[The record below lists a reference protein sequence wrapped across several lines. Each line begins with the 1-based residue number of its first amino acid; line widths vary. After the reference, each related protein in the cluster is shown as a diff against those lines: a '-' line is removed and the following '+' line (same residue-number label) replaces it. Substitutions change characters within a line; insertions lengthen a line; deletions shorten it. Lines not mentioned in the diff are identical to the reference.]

1 MARRRSIRPQAHGS
15 DQRLLRLGCVLVVV
29 AGLLIAY
36 AAWSLRGWALRPLAS
51 AESEVVVTIP
61 AGSSF
66 RTVAA
71 RLATAGVIDQPRR
84 LEWLARWRGVAD
96 RVRAGEYDLGG
107 RHTPEEILALLVAG
121 KVKQYPFTV
130 PEGLTCAE
138 IAARFAAA
146 GFGTADD
153 FRTACADPALLARL
167 GLAEGDLEGYLFPET
182 YQWHRGMTAAA
193 LVERMVAGMEAVWTP
208 ERTQAAAALDLSRH
222 QALTLASIIEKET
235 GDADERALISGVFHN
250 RLRRG
255 MRLQSDPTVI
265 YGITRFDG
273 NLTRAHLEADTPYN
287 TYTRAGLPPGP
298 IANPGLAAIDAALH
312 PADTGA
318 LYFVS
323 RNDGSH
329 QFSATVDEHNR
340 AVDRYQRR
348 R

>member
-1 MARRRSIRPQAHGS
+1 MARRRSRRPRTSGNGNH
-15 DQRLLRLGCVLVVV
+15 LLGLGCALMVI
-29 AGLLIAY
+29 AGLIIAY
-36 AAWSLRGWALRPLAS
+36 AAWSLRTWAVHPQPAPV
-51 AESEVVVTIP
+51 AEVVVTIP
-61 AGSSF
+61 PGSSF
-66 RTVAA
+66 RAVAT
-71 RLATAGVIDQPRR
+71 RLAAAGVVDHPRW

-107 RHTPEEILALLVAG
+107 SRSPTALLDLLVAG
-121 KVKQYPFTV
+121 RVKQYPFTV

-146 GFGTADD
+146 GFGTAAD
-153 FRTACADPALLARL
+153 FHAACVDPTLLARV
-167 GLAEGDLEGYLFPET
+167 GLEQGDLEGYLFPET
-182 YQWHRGMTAAA
+182 YQWHRGMTARA
-193 LVERMVAGMEAVWTP
+193 LVERMVAAMEAVWTP
-208 ERTQAAAALDLSRH
+208 ERLQAAQDFGLTRH

-235 GDADERALISGVFHN
+235 GDTAERVMISGVFHN

-265 YGITRFDG
+265 YGLTTFDG
-273 NLTRAHLEADTPYN
+273 NLTRAHLESDTAYN
-287 TYTRAGLPPGP
+287 TYTRTGLPPGP
-298 IANPGLAAIDAALH
+298 IANPGLASIDAALH
-312 PADTGA
+312 PAATEA

-329 QFSATVDEHNR
+329 QFSATVEEHNR

>member
-1 MARRRSIRPQAHGS
+1 MGRRRSTRPRARRSGTG
-15 DQRLLRLGCVLVVV
+15 LLKLGCALMAI
-29 AGLLIAY
+29 AGLIIAY
-36 AAWSLRGWALRPLAS
+36 AAWALRTWAVHPLPTA
-51 AESEVVVTIP
+51 ASEVVVTIP

-66 RTVAA
+66 RAVAT
-71 RLATAGVIDQPRR
+71 RLAAAGVVDHPRW

-107 RHTPEEILALLVAG
+107 SRSPTALLDLLVAG
-121 KVKQYPFTV
+121 RVKQYPFTV

-146 GFGTADD
+146 GFGTATD
-153 FRTACADPALLARL
+153 FRAACSDPVLLARV
-167 GLAEGDLEGYLFPET
+167 GLTQGDLEGYLFPET
-182 YQWHRGMTAAA
+182 YQWNRGMAARA
-193 LVERMVAGMEAVWTP
+193 LVERMVAAMEAVWTP
-208 ERTQAAAALDLSRH
+208 ERSQAAEALGLSRH

-235 GDADERALISGVFHN
+235 GDAAERATISGVFHN

-265 YGITRFDG
+265 YGVTPFDG
-273 NLTRAHLEADTPYN
+273 NLTRTHLETDTPYN

-298 IANPGLAAIDAALH
+298 IANPGLASIDAALH
-312 PADTGA
+312 PAETEA

-329 QFSATVDEHNR
+329 QFSTTVDEHNR
-340 AVDRYQRR
+340 AVAQYQRR

>member
-1 MARRRSIRPQAHGS
+1 MARRRSIRPEAGGS
-15 DQRLLRLGCVLVVV
+15 GTHLLGLGCTLMVV
-29 AGLLIAY
+29 AGLIIAY
-36 AAWSLRGWALRPLAS
+36 AAWALRTWAVHPHPAP
-51 AESEVVVTIP
+51 AGDVVVTIP

-66 RTVAA
+66 RAVAT
-71 RLATAGVIDQPRR
+71 RLAAAGVVDHPRR

-107 RHTPEEILALLVAG
+107 SRSPAALLDLLVAG
-121 KVKQYPFTV
+121 RVKQYPFTV

-146 GFGTADD
+146 GFGTPAD
-153 FRTACADPALLARL
+153 FRAACVDPTLLARV
-167 GLAEGDLEGYLFPET
+167 GLEQGDLEGYLFPET
-182 YQWHRGMTAAA
+182 YQWHRGMTARA
-193 LVERMVAGMEAVWTP
+193 LVERMLAAMEAVWTP
-208 ERTQAAAALDLSRH
+208 ERLQAAQDLGLTRH

-235 GDADERALISGVFHN
+235 GDTAERAMISGVFHN

-265 YGITRFDG
+265 YGVTPFDG
-273 NLTRAHLEADTPYN
+273 NLTRAHLETDTPYN

-298 IANPGLAAIDAALH
+298 IANPGLASIDAALH
-312 PADTGA
+312 PADTEA

-329 QFSATVDEHNR
+329 QFSASVEEHNR
-340 AVDRYQRR
+340 AVDQYQRR